1 MLSQPIRDELSKL
14 VGERLD
20 PNKAE
25 QIQDQIA
32 DELGPR
38 FYVARRVARGSNR
51 QFIVVIYDVRRVRLI
66 PFAAQPPQHILYHS
80 KQNFSAIAHLPIPL
94 GEGNRFTFGLAD
106 DQDLLLERFAG
117 FNTAFE
123 MTNVGTNH
131 VGLALRYSRYH
142 ERWQPATVD
151 ASPTS
156 VYRERNNFEPS
167 LTFAF
172 DPRFRLTA
180 GVNLSDLQMQ
190 YPAIHRANSNSAVGS
205 LIFENVW
212 RRGSEE
218 AHSVRASYEF
228 RTGTHELDSDFIYT
242 RHLVSGQYQY
252 AQDNKRLLL
261 GLMAGTIAGNAPL
274 FERFSLGNTST
285 LRGWNKFDIAPLGGN
300 RVLHAV
306 VQYGLGGPDIVTF
319 NRARR
324 SRIDFD
330 LHVFYDVGVVGDR
343 GTPMTAKHSVGFGF
357 GSPGSSGF
365 FLDLGFPIRSNRI
378 QPIFMMGFR
387 F

>member
-1 MLSQPIRDELSKL
+1 VE
-14 VGERLD
+14 
-20 PNKAE
+20 
-25 QIQDQIA
+25 
-32 DELGPR
+32 
-38 FYVARRVARGSNR
+38 
-51 QFIVVIYDVRRVRLI
+51 
-66 PFAAQPPQHILYHS
+66 
-80 KQNFSAIAHLPIPL
+80 
-94 GEGNRFTFGLAD
+94 
-106 DQDLLLERFAG
+106 
-117 FNTAFE
+117 
-123 MTNVGTNH
+123 
-131 VGLALRYSRYH
+131 
-142 ERWQPATVD
+142 

-172 DPRFRLTA
+172 DPRFRVTA

-212 RRGSEE
+212 RPSREE
-218 AHSVRASYEF
+218 AHSVRAGYEF
-228 RTGTHELDSDFIYT
+228 RAGTHQLDSDFIYT
-242 RHLVSGQYQY
+242 RHLLSGQYQY
-252 AQDNKRLLL
+252 AEGNKRLLL
-261 GLMAGTIAGNAPL
+261 GVMAGTIAGNAPL

-285 LRGWNKFDIAPLGGN
+285 LRGWNKFDIAPIGGD

-306 VQYGLGGPDIVTF
+306 VQYGLGGPNIVTF

-330 LHVFYDVGVVGDR
+330 LHVFYDVGAVGDR
-343 GTPMTAKHSVGFGF
+343 GSPITARHAVGFGF

-365 FLDLGFPIRSNRI
+365 FLDLGFPIRSSRI